1 MSIKLSPRLVTPR
14 LAADAAGAASIMGG
28 VVTANSL
35 NRRGEGAGA
44 SAPDLPRP
52 LLHLRSF
59 GRTYPKAWAVVD
71 RVRAGRG
78 QASAKWAQWC
88 FLPVAGA
95 YQVVSGG
102 PPLRSAQK
110 LQEVAK
116 LAAFA
121 AWRATQGVYRF
132 DPTVFEQL
140 WNTPVEGDLP
150 AEVLL
155 RLPEWCVY
163 VETPGKY
170 FGKFLLHG
178 FFVHLEYDN
187 AGRSE
192 LHLLLDTAKG
202 FYLVPL
208 HLKGDLHTAI
218 SLAWEQAQR
227 NRREFLARGGSTAAV
242 PPAEEPTF
250 DLVAAVTPLVS
261 LVLYL
266 CSVAAEVRDRAGTG
280 REPSN
285 PRPTKTKHGERHF
298 APERTTVWEVAYRLG
313 AMLRAADLN
322 AESTTTGGT
331 HAGPRPHI
339 GRAHWHS
346 FWTGPRRLEGKRE
359 LVVKWLPPVAVNAE
373 SNDQLVPVI
382 RRLPGESM
390 ERNHPHV

>member
-14 LAADAAGAASIMGG
+14 FAAGAASAASIMSG

-35 NRRGEGAGA
+35 NHRGEGVGV

-59 GRTYPKAWAVVD
+59 GRNYPKAWAVVD

-78 QASAKWAQWC
+78 PASAEWPQWC

-95 YQVVSGG
+95 YQIVSGG
-102 PPLRSAQK
+102 PALHNAQK

-121 AWRATQGVYRF
+121 AWRATQGIYRF

-178 FFVHLEYDN
+178 FFVHLEFDAD

-192 LHLLLDTAKG
+192 LHLLLDTNEG

-227 NRREFLARGGSTAAV
+227 NRREFFARGGSNAAV
-242 PPAEEPTF
+242 PSTAEPTF

-266 CSVAAEVRDRAGTG
+266 CSVSAEVRDRAGTG
-280 REPSN
+280 RQPSN
-285 PRPTKTKHGERHF
+285 PKPTKTKQGERHF

-313 AMLRAADLN
+313 AMLRAAGSDDTP
-322 AESTTTGGT
+322 AFKGSA

-339 GRAHWHS
+339 RRAHWHS

-359 LVVKWLPPVAVNAE
+359 IVVKWLPPVAVNAE

-382 RRLPGESM
+382 RRM